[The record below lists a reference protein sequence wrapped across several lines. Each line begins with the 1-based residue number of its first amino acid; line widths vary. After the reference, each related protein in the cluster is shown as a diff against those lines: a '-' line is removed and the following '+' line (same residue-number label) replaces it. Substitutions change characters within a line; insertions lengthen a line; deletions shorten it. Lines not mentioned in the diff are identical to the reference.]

1 MTAYPRWG
9 GVSQAPDTGNPSKY
23 ASDKKGFHA
32 GQCSAVQNDAGTPRL
47 DWHKFDTTGSGN
59 VLEPTKK
66 NAAPMTGGAAF
77 NRTEESN
84 SPYQNCCENNTPKR
98 VRGAMSKWAKDRH
111 KKVARAIGFA
121 LTLGTESAWHGIT
134 IVLMARL
141 SDEERAALAFAALM
155 SLSDEHAAAV
165 AEAAT

>member
-1 MTAYPRWG
+1 MPNRVA
-9 GVSQAPDTGNPSKY
+9 GV
-23 ASDKKGFHA
+23 
-32 GQCSAVQNDAGTPRL
+32 
-47 DWHKFDTTGSGN
+47 
-59 VLEPTKK
+59 PTKK

-77 NRTEESN
+77 KRIEENN
-84 SPYQNCCENNTPKR
+84 SPHRNCPKYATPKR

-165 AEAAT
+165 AEAAV

>member
-1 MTAYPRWG
+1 MDNLANRQNINT
-9 GVSQAPDTGNPSKY
+9 DNI
-23 ASDKKGFHA
+23 HEIA
-32 GQCSAVQNDAGTPRL
+32 GLTNL
-47 DWHKFDTTGSGN
+47 SGI
-59 VLEPTKK
+59 EPTKK
-66 NAAPMTGGAAF
+66 NAAPLTGGAAF
-77 NRTEESN
+77 KRIE
-84 SPYQNCCENNTPKR
+84 ENNSSHPNCPKYVTPKR

-165 AEAAT
+165 AEAAV